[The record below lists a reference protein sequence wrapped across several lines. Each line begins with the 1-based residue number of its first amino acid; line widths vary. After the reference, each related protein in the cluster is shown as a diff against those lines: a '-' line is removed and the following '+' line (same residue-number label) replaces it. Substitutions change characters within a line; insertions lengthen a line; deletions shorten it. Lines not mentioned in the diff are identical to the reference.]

1 MRGTIISTTATED
14 KKAVALKKKSG
25 IKLDIGTKTT
35 LIISVFLLL
44 LMVVFPLLNI
54 LSRAFE
60 ETGKEVFANIFSS
73 SVIRGVIK
81 NTIILGMVVAT
92 LGTLIG
98 FFLAYAQV
106 KLNFRGKKLLHIISL
121 VPLITPP
128 FAFATA
134 VISLFGRSGIITRDI
149 LGFTPTL
156 YGLPGLTIVLTC
168 SFFPVA
174 YMSILG
180 MMKNLDP
187 ALDEASA
194 SLGASKFKTFFKVT
208 LPMLIPGFAS
218 SFLLLFVEASADL
231 ANPLVIGGDYTV
243 LASRAYIA
251 INGEYDVPAGSA
263 YSLILLIPG
272 LIVFVVQRYWG
283 ERKSV
288 VSVTGKPTGTP
299 TYIESRIAKFFLLL
313 IPVLI
318 ASFIVLIYTTVIFGS
333 FAKFLGV
340 DNSLTLENYRYIF
353 SGVGHDAII
362 KTTLMAIIATPIAG
376 ILGMVLAWLIV
387 RKVRKGREFLD
398 FLGMLGLA
406 VPGTVLGI
414 GFAIT
419 FNHTTK
425 IGETSILPQL
435 AGGGAIF
442 GGAVAIIMV
451 YTIRSS
457 PAGQRSGIAARC
469 RRVRDC
475 PRRRSCDSQRWSG
488 IRSVRRT
495 QHRHPGGHCL
505 RLDRAHRNHHPGHV
519 LRQRRPRRAKPCADR
534 RGSPANSV
542 RGTAGSTPGRPHAVV
557 SQFHRLPISKRRVR
571 LRDMGFNALSP
582 PCDALWPLRTDALV
596 RRCRDVRRWHWFQG
610 NLFRRRCIPG

>member
-1 MRGTIISTTATED
+1 
-14 KKAVALKKKSG
+14 
-25 IKLDIGTKTT
+25 
-35 LIISVFLLL
+35 
-44 LMVVFPLLNI
+44 MVVFPLLNI
-54 LSRAFE
+54 FTRAFDE
-60 ETGKEVFANIFSS
+60 SGKEVFSTIFTSE
-73 SVIRGVIK
+73 VVREIIR
-81 NTIILGMVVAT
+81 NTVVLGIIVAT

-106 KLNFRGKKLLHIISL
+106 KLNFRGKKILHVISL

-134 VISLFGRSGIITRDI
+134 IISLFGRSGIITRDI
-149 LGFTPTL
+149 LGLTPTL

-180 MMKNLDP
+180 MMRSLDP

-194 SLGASKFKTFFKVT
+194 SLGASKLRTFFTVT
-208 LPMLIPGFAS
+208 IPMLIPGFAS

-263 YSLILLIPG
+263 YSLILLVPG
-272 LIVFVVQRYWG
+272 LIVFIVQRYWG

-288 VSVTGKPTGTP
+288 VSVTGKPTGVP
-299 TYIESRIAKFFLLL
+299 TYIENRIAKFFLLI
-313 IPVLI
+313 IPVFM
-318 ASFIVLIYTTVIFGS
+318 ASFIVLIYATVIYGS
-333 FAKFLGV
+333 FVKFLGV
-340 DNSLTLENYRYIF
+340 DNALTLANYRYIF
-353 SGVGHDAII
+353 SGIGSDAIM
-362 KTTLMAIIATPIAG
+362 KTTIMALIATPIAG
-376 ILGMVLAWLIV
+376 LLGMVLAWLIV
-387 RKVRKGREFLD
+387 RKVRKGREMLD

-419 FNHTTK
+419 FNQSTK
-425 IGETSILPQL
+425 IGETTILPQL

-457 PAGQRSGIAARC
+457 PAGQRSAIAALQQINPAI
-469 RRVRDC
+469 DEA
-475 PRRRSCDSQRWSG
+475 SASLGASG
-488 IRSVRRT
+488 FTTFRKITLPLIKPALLTGLMFAFAHSMTTLSPIIFITTPETPIMT
-495 QHRHPGGHCL
+495 QKILAEVDVGRFGNAFAFCTL
-505 RLDRAHRNHHPGHV
+505 LIFIV
-519 LRQRRPRRAKPCADR
+519 LIVM
-534 RGSPANSV
+534 GLINLLV
-542 RGTAGSTPGRPHAVV
+542 RGNPN
-557 SQFHRLPISKRRVR
+557 K
-571 LRDMGFNALSP
+571 ALQPSHTQIVK
-582 PCDALWPLRTDALV
+582 A
-596 RRCRDVRRWHWFQG
+596 
-610 NLFRRRCIPG
+610 

>member
-1 MRGTIISTTATED
+1 MLETKSA
-14 KKAVALKKKSG
+14 APLKKKNG
-25 IKLDIGTKTT
+25 IKLDVGTKTT
-35 LIISVFLLL
+35 LILSVFLLL

-54 LSRAFE
+54 LTRAFD
-60 ETGKEVFANIFSS
+60 ETGREVFSNILTSE
-73 SVIRGVIK
+73 VVRTIIRNTILLGVI
-81 NTIILGMVVAT
+81 VAS

-106 KLNFRGKKLLHIISL
+106 KLNFRGKKILHIICL

-149 LGFTPTL
+149 LGLTPTL

-272 LIVFVVQRYWG
+272 LIVFLVQRYWG

-299 TYIESRIAKFFLLL
+299 TYIENRVAKFFLLI
-313 IPVLI
+313 IPVFM
-318 ASFIVLIYTTVIFGS
+318 ASFIVLIYATVIFGS

-340 DNSLTLENYRYIF
+340 DNSVTLDNYRYIF
-353 SGVGHDAII
+353 SGVGSDAIM
-362 KTTLMAIIATPIAG
+362 KTTLMALIATPIAG
-376 ILGMVLAWLIV
+376 ILGMVLAWLII

-419 FNHTTK
+419 FNDSTK
-425 IGETSILPQL
+425 IGETTILPQL

-442 GGAVAIIMV
+442 GGAIAIIMV

-457 PAGQRSGIAARC
+457 PAGQRSGIAALQQINPAIDEASASLGASGFTTFRKITLPLIKPALLTGLMFAFAHSMTTLSPIIFITTPETPIMTQKILAE
-469 RRVRDC
+469 V
-475 PRRRSCDSQRWSG
+475 DSGRFG
-488 IRSVRRT
+488 NAFAFCTLLIFI
-495 QHRHPGGHCL
+495 
-505 RLDRAHRNHHPGHV
+505 V
-519 LRQRRPRRAKPCADR
+519 LTVM
-534 RGSPANSV
+534 GLINLLV
-542 RGTAGSTPGRPHAVV
+542 RGKSNKSSSQTP
-557 SQFHRLPISKRRVR
+557 IVR
-571 LRDMGFNALSP
+571 A
-582 PCDALWPLRTDALV
+582 
-596 RRCRDVRRWHWFQG
+596 
-610 NLFRRRCIPG
+610 

>member
-1 MRGTIISTTATED
+1 VLETKSA
-14 KKAVALKKKSG
+14 APLKRKNG
-25 IKLDIGTKTT
+25 IKLDVGTKTT
-35 LIISVFLLL
+35 LILAVFLLL

-54 LSRAFE
+54 LTRAFD
-60 ETGKEVFANIFSS
+60 ETGREVFSNILTSE
-73 SVIRGVIK
+73 VVRKIIRNTVLLGVI
-81 NTIILGMVVAT
+81 VAS

-106 KLNFRGKKLLHIISL
+106 KLNFRGKKVLHIICL

-149 LGFTPTL
+149 LGLTPTL

-272 LIVFVVQRYWG
+272 LIVFLVQRYWG

-299 TYIESRIAKFFLLL
+299 TYIENRVAKFFLLI
-313 IPVLI
+313 IPVFM
-318 ASFIVLIYTTVIFGS
+318 ASFIVLIYATVIFGS

-340 DNSLTLENYRYIF
+340 DNSVTLDNYRYIF
-353 SGVGHDAII
+353 SGVGSDAIM
-362 KTTLMAIIATPIAG
+362 KTTLMALIATPIAG
-376 ILGMVLAWLIV
+376 ILGMVLAWLII

-419 FNHTTK
+419 FNDSTK
-425 IGETSILPQL
+425 IGETTILPQL

-442 GGAVAIIMV
+442 GGAIAIIMV

-457 PAGQRSGIAARC
+457 PAGQRSGIAALQQINPAIDEASASLGASGFTTFRKITLPLIKPALLTGLMFAFAHSMTTLSPIIFITTPETPIMTQKILAE
-469 RRVRDC
+469 V
-475 PRRRSCDSQRWSG
+475 DSGRFG
-488 IRSVRRT
+488 NAFAFCTLLIFI
-495 QHRHPGGHCL
+495 
-505 RLDRAHRNHHPGHV
+505 V
-519 LRQRRPRRAKPCADR
+519 LTVM
-534 RGSPANSV
+534 GLINLLV
-542 RGTAGSTPGRPHAVV
+542 RGKSNKSSSQTP
-557 SQFHRLPISKRRVR
+557 IVR
-571 LRDMGFNALSP
+571 A
-582 PCDALWPLRTDALV
+582 
-596 RRCRDVRRWHWFQG
+596 
-610 NLFRRRCIPG
+610 

>member
-1 MRGTIISTTATED
+1 VLETKSA
-14 KKAVALKKKSG
+14 APLKKKNG
-25 IKLDIGTKTT
+25 IKLDVGTKTT
-35 LIISVFLLL
+35 LILSVFLLL

-54 LSRAFE
+54 LTRAFD
-60 ETGKEVFANIFSS
+60 ETGREVFSNILTSE
-73 SVIRGVIK
+73 VVRTIIRNTILLGVI
-81 NTIILGMVVAT
+81 VAS

-106 KLNFRGKKLLHIISL
+106 KLNFRGKKILHIICL

-149 LGFTPTL
+149 LGLTPTL

-272 LIVFVVQRYWG
+272 LIVFLVQRYWG

-299 TYIESRIAKFFLLL
+299 TYIENRVAKFFLLI
-313 IPVLI
+313 IPVFM
-318 ASFIVLIYTTVIFGS
+318 ASFIVLIYATVIFGS

-340 DNSLTLENYRYIF
+340 DNSVTLDNYRYIF
-353 SGVGHDAII
+353 SGVGSDAIM
-362 KTTLMAIIATPIAG
+362 KTTLMALIATPIAG
-376 ILGMVLAWLIV
+376 ILGMVLAWLII

-419 FNHTTK
+419 FNDSTK
-425 IGETSILPQL
+425 IGETTILPQL

-442 GGAVAIIMV
+442 GGAIAIIMV

-457 PAGQRSGIAARC
+457 PAGQRSGIAALQQINPAIDEASASLGASGFTTFRKITLPLIKPALLTGLMFAFAHSMTTLSPIIFITTPETPIMTQKILAE
-469 RRVRDC
+469 V
-475 PRRRSCDSQRWSG
+475 DSGRFG
-488 IRSVRRT
+488 NAFAFCTLLIFI
-495 QHRHPGGHCL
+495 
-505 RLDRAHRNHHPGHV
+505 V
-519 LRQRRPRRAKPCADR
+519 LTVM
-534 RGSPANSV
+534 GLINLLV
-542 RGTAGSTPGRPHAVV
+542 RGKSNKSSSQTP
-557 SQFHRLPISKRRVR
+557 IVR
-571 LRDMGFNALSP
+571 A
-582 PCDALWPLRTDALV
+582 
-596 RRCRDVRRWHWFQG
+596 
-610 NLFRRRCIPG
+610 

>member
-1 MRGTIISTTATED
+1 LRGKTITTTVNVD
-14 KKAVALKKKSG
+14 KPAKALKKKSG
-25 IKLDIGTKTT
+25 IKLDIGTKTI

-54 LSRAFE
+54 FTRAFDE
-60 ETGKEVFANIFSS
+60 SGKEVFSTIFTSE
-73 SVIRGVIK
+73 VVRGIIR
-81 NTIILGMVVAT
+81 NTIVLGVVVAT
-92 LGTLIG
+92 LGTIIG

-149 LGFTPTL
+149 LGLTPTL

-194 SLGASKFKTFFKVT
+194 SLGASKLKTFFKVT

-263 YSLILLIPG
+263 YSLILLVPG
-272 LIVFVVQRYWG
+272 LIVFIVQRYWG

-299 TYIESRIAKFFLLL
+299 TSIENLIAKFFLLI
-313 IPVLI
+313 IPVSM
-318 ASFIVLIYTTVIFGS
+318 ASFIVLIYATVIYGS

-340 DNSLTLENYRYIF
+340 DNSPTLANYRYIF
-353 SGVGHDAII
+353 SGIGNDAIM
-362 KTTLMAIIATPIAG
+362 KTTIMALIATPIAG
-376 ILGMVLAWLIV
+376 LLGMVLAWLIV
-387 RKVRKGREFLD
+387 RKVRKGREALD

-419 FNHTTK
+419 FNHSTK
-425 IGETSILPQL
+425 IGETTILPQL

-457 PAGQRSGIAARC
+457 PAGQRSAIAALQQINPAIDEASASLGASGFTTFRKITLPLIKPALLTGLMFAFAHSMTTLSPIIFITTPETPIMTQKILAE
-469 RRVRDC
+469 V
-475 PRRRSCDSQRWSG
+475 DSGRFG
-488 IRSVRRT
+488 NAFAFCTLLIFI
-495 QHRHPGGHCL
+495 
-505 RLDRAHRNHHPGHV
+505 V
-519 LRQRRPRRAKPCADR
+519 LTVM
-534 RGSPANSV
+534 GLINLLV
-542 RGTAGSTPGRPHAVV
+542 RGKPNSSSSASNTP
-557 SQFHRLPISKRRVR
+557 IVR
-571 LRDMGFNALSP
+571 A
-582 PCDALWPLRTDALV
+582 
-596 RRCRDVRRWHWFQG
+596 
-610 NLFRRRCIPG
+610 

>member
-1 MRGTIISTTATED
+1 MRGKTITTTVNVD
-14 KKAVALKKKSG
+14 KPAKALKKKSG
-25 IKLDIGTKTT
+25 IKLDIGTKTI

-54 LSRAFE
+54 FTRAFDE
-60 ETGKEVFANIFSS
+60 SGKEVFSTIFTSE
-73 SVIRGVIK
+73 VVRGIIR
-81 NTIILGMVVAT
+81 NTIVLGVVVAT
-92 LGTLIG
+92 LGTIIG

-149 LGFTPTL
+149 LGLTPTL

-194 SLGASKFKTFFKVT
+194 SLGASKLKTFFKVT

-263 YSLILLIPG
+263 YSLILLVPG
-272 LIVFVVQRYWG
+272 LIVFIVQRYWG

-299 TYIESRIAKFFLLL
+299 TYIENRIAKFFLLI
-313 IPVLI
+313 IPVSM
-318 ASFIVLIYTTVIFGS
+318 ASFIVLIYATVIYGS

-340 DNSLTLENYRYIF
+340 DNSPTLANYRYIF
-353 SGVGHDAII
+353 SGIGSDAIM
-362 KTTLMAIIATPIAG
+362 KTTIMALIATPIAG
-376 ILGMVLAWLIV
+376 LLGMVLAWLIV
-387 RKVRKGREFLD
+387 RKVRKGREALD

-419 FNHTTK
+419 FNHSTK
-425 IGETSILPQL
+425 IGETTILPQL

-457 PAGQRSGIAARC
+457 PAGQRSAIAALQQINPAIDEASASLGASGFTTFRKITLPLIKPSLLTGLMFSFAHSMTTLSPIIFITTPETPIMTQKILAE
-469 RRVRDC
+469 V
-475 PRRRSCDSQRWSG
+475 DSGRFG
-488 IRSVRRT
+488 NAFAFCTLLIFI
-495 QHRHPGGHCL
+495 
-505 RLDRAHRNHHPGHV
+505 V
-519 LRQRRPRRAKPCADR
+519 LTVM
-534 RGSPANSV
+534 GLINLLV
-542 RGTAGSTPGRPHAVV
+542 RGKPNSSSSVSNTP
-557 SQFHRLPISKRRVR
+557 IVR
-571 LRDMGFNALSP
+571 A
-582 PCDALWPLRTDALV
+582 
-596 RRCRDVRRWHWFQG
+596 
-610 NLFRRRCIPG
+610 

>member
-1 MRGTIISTTATED
+1 MRGKTITTTVNVD
-14 KKAVALKKKSG
+14 KPAKALKKKSG
-25 IKLDIGTKTT
+25 IKLDIGTKTI

-54 LSRAFE
+54 FTRAFDE
-60 ETGKEVFANIFSS
+60 SGKEVFSTIFTSE
-73 SVIRGVIK
+73 VVRGIIR
-81 NTIILGMVVAT
+81 NTIVLGVVVAT
-92 LGTLIG
+92 LGTIIG

-149 LGFTPTL
+149 LGLTPTL

-194 SLGASKFKTFFKVT
+194 SLGASKLKTFFKVT

-263 YSLILLIPG
+263 YSLILLVPG
-272 LIVFVVQRYWG
+272 LIVFIVQRYWG

-299 TYIESRIAKFFLLL
+299 TYIENRIAKFFLLI
-313 IPVLI
+313 IPVSM
-318 ASFIVLIYTTVIFGS
+318 ASFIVLIYATVIYGS

-340 DNSLTLENYRYIF
+340 DNSPTLENYRYIF
-353 SGVGHDAII
+353 SGIGSDAIM
-362 KTTLMAIIATPIAG
+362 KTTIMALIATPIAG
-376 ILGMVLAWLIV
+376 LLGMVLAWLIV
-387 RKVRKGREFLD
+387 RKVRKGREALD

-419 FNHTTK
+419 FNHSTK
-425 IGETSILPQL
+425 IGETTILPQL

-457 PAGQRSGIAARC
+457 PAGQRSAIAALQQINPAIDEASASLGASGFTTFRKITLPLIKPALLTGLMFAFAHSMTTLSPIIFITTPETPIMTQKILAE
-469 RRVRDC
+469 V
-475 PRRRSCDSQRWSG
+475 DSGRFG
-488 IRSVRRT
+488 NAFAFCTLLIFI
-495 QHRHPGGHCL
+495 
-505 RLDRAHRNHHPGHV
+505 V
-519 LRQRRPRRAKPCADR
+519 LTVM
-534 RGSPANSV
+534 GLINLLV
-542 RGTAGSTPGRPHAVV
+542 RGKPNSSSSASNTP
-557 SQFHRLPISKRRVR
+557 IVR
-571 LRDMGFNALSP
+571 A
-582 PCDALWPLRTDALV
+582 
-596 RRCRDVRRWHWFQG
+596 
-610 NLFRRRCIPG
+610 

>member
-1 MRGTIISTTATED
+1 MRGKTITTTVNVD
-14 KKAVALKKKSG
+14 KPAKALKKKSG
-25 IKLDIGTKTT
+25 IKLDIGTKTI

-54 LSRAFE
+54 FTRAFDE
-60 ETGKEVFANIFSS
+60 SGKEVFSTIFTSE
-73 SVIRGVIK
+73 VVRGIIR
-81 NTIILGMVVAT
+81 NTIVLGVVVAT
-92 LGTLIG
+92 LGTIIG

-149 LGFTPTL
+149 LGLTPTL

-194 SLGASKFKTFFKVT
+194 SLGASKLKTFFKVT

-263 YSLILLIPG
+263 YSLILLVPG
-272 LIVFVVQRYWG
+272 LIVFIVQRYWG

-299 TYIESRIAKFFLLL
+299 TYIENRIAKFFLLI
-313 IPVLI
+313 IPVSM
-318 ASFIVLIYTTVIFGS
+318 ASFIVLIYATVIYGS

-340 DNSLTLENYRYIF
+340 DNSPTLANYRYIF
-353 SGVGHDAII
+353 SGIGNDAIM
-362 KTTLMAIIATPIAG
+362 KTTIMALIATPIAG
-376 ILGMVLAWLIV
+376 LLGMVLAWLIV
-387 RKVRKGREFLD
+387 RKVRKGREALD

-419 FNHTTK
+419 FNHSTK
-425 IGETSILPQL
+425 IGETTILPQL

-457 PAGQRSGIAARC
+457 PAGQRSAIAALQQINPAIDEASASLGASGFTTFRKITLPLIKPALLTGLMFAFAHSMTTLSPIIFITTPETPIMTQKILAE
-469 RRVRDC
+469 V
-475 PRRRSCDSQRWSG
+475 DSGRFG
-488 IRSVRRT
+488 NAFAFCTLLIFI
-495 QHRHPGGHCL
+495 
-505 RLDRAHRNHHPGHV
+505 V
-519 LRQRRPRRAKPCADR
+519 LTVM
-534 RGSPANSV
+534 GLINLLV
-542 RGTAGSTPGRPHAVV
+542 RGKPNSSSSASNTP
-557 SQFHRLPISKRRVR
+557 IVR
-571 LRDMGFNALSP
+571 A
-582 PCDALWPLRTDALV
+582 
-596 RRCRDVRRWHWFQG
+596 
-610 NLFRRRCIPG
+610 

>member
-1 MRGTIISTTATED
+1 
-14 KKAVALKKKSG
+14 
-25 IKLDIGTKTT
+25 
-35 LIISVFLLL
+35 
-44 LMVVFPLLNI
+44 MVVFPLLNI
-54 LSRAFE
+54 FTRAFDE
-60 ETGKEVFANIFSS
+60 SGKQVFSTIFTSEVVREI
-73 SVIRGVIK
+73 IR
-81 NTIILGMVVAT
+81 NTVVLGIIVAT

-106 KLNFRGKKLLHIISL
+106 KLNFRGKKILHVICL

-134 VISLFGRSGIITRDI
+134 IISLFGRSGIISRDI
-149 LGFTPTL
+149 LGLTPTL

-180 MMKNLDP
+180 MMRSLDP

-194 SLGASKFKTFFKVT
+194 SLGASKLKTFFKVT

-263 YSLILLIPG
+263 YSLILLVPG
-272 LIVFVVQRYWG
+272 LIVFIVQRYWG

-288 VSVTGKPTGTP
+288 VSVTGKPTGVP
-299 TYIESRIAKFFLLL
+299 TYIENRIAKFFLLI
-313 IPVLI
+313 IPVFM
-318 ASFIVLIYTTVIFGS
+318 ASFIVLIYTTVIYGS
-333 FAKFLGV
+333 FVRFLGV
-340 DNSLTLENYRYIF
+340 DNALTLANYRYIF
-353 SGVGHDAII
+353 SGIGSDAIM
-362 KTTLMAIIATPIAG
+362 KTTIMALIATPIAG
-376 ILGMVLAWLIV
+376 LLGMVLAWLIV
-387 RKVRKGREFLD
+387 RKVRKGREMLD

-419 FNHTTK
+419 FNQSTK
-425 IGETSILPQL
+425 IGETTILPQL

-457 PAGQRSGIAARC
+457 PAGQRSAIAALQQINPAI
-469 RRVRDC
+469 DEA
-475 PRRRSCDSQRWSG
+475 SASLGASG
-488 IRSVRRT
+488 FTTFRKITLPLIKPALLTGLMFAFAHSMTTLSPIIFITTPETPIMT
-495 QHRHPGGHCL
+495 QKILAEVDVGRFGNAFAFCTL
-505 RLDRAHRNHHPGHV
+505 LIFIV
-519 LRQRRPRRAKPCADR
+519 LIVM
-534 RGSPANSV
+534 GLINLLV
-542 RGTAGSTPGRPHAVV
+542 RGNPNKAVQPSNTQIV
-557 SQFHRLPISKRRVR
+557 K
-571 LRDMGFNALSP
+571 A
-582 PCDALWPLRTDALV
+582 
-596 RRCRDVRRWHWFQG
+596 
-610 NLFRRRCIPG
+610 

>member
-1 MRGTIISTTATED
+1 
-14 KKAVALKKKSG
+14 
-25 IKLDIGTKTT
+25 
-35 LIISVFLLL
+35 
-44 LMVVFPLLNI
+44 MVVFPLLNI
-54 LSRAFE
+54 LTRAFD
-60 ETGKEVFANIFSS
+60 ETGQEVFANILTSA
-73 SVIRGVIK
+73 VVRGIIK
-81 NTIILGMVVAT
+81 NTIILGVVVAT

-149 LGFTPTL
+149 LGLTPTL

-194 SLGASKFKTFFKVT
+194 SLGASKLKTFFKVT

-231 ANPLVIGGDYTV
+231 ANPLVIGF
-243 LASRAYIA
+243 L
-251 INGEYDVPAGSA
+251 
-263 YSLILLIPG
+263 
-272 LIVFVVQRYWG
+272 VQRYWG

-288 VSVTGKPTGTP
+288 VSVTGKPSGTP
-299 TYIESRIAKFFLLL
+299 TYIENKFAKAALLI
-313 IPVLI
+313 IPVLM
-318 ASFIVLIYTTVIFGS
+318 ASFIVLIYATVIFGS

-340 DNSLTLENYRYIF
+340 DNSLTLANYRYIF
-353 SGVGHDAII
+353 SGVGYDAII
-362 KTTLMAIIATPIAG
+362 KTSMMALIATPIAG

-387 RKVRKGREFLD
+387 RKVRRGREFID

-419 FNHTTK
+419 FNDVTK
-425 IGETSILPQL
+425 IGDTTVLPQL

-442 GGAVAIIMV
+442 GGAVAIVMV

-457 PAGQRSGIAARC
+457 PAGQRSGIAALQQINPAIDEASASLGASGFTTFRKITLPLIKPALLTGLMFAFAHSMTTLSPIIFITTPETPIMTQKILAE
-469 RRVRDC
+469 V
-475 PRRRSCDSQRWSG
+475 DSGRFG
-488 IRSVRRT
+488 NAFAFCTLLIFI
-495 QHRHPGGHCL
+495 
-505 RLDRAHRNHHPGHV
+505 V
-519 LRQRRPRRAKPCADR
+519 LTVM
-534 RGSPANSV
+534 GLINLLV
-542 RGTAGSTPGRPHAVV
+542 RGKSDKSS
-557 SQFHRLPISKRRVR
+557 SQIPIVR
-571 LRDMGFNALSP
+571 A
-582 PCDALWPLRTDALV
+582 
-596 RRCRDVRRWHWFQG
+596 
-610 NLFRRRCIPG
+610 

>member
-1 MRGTIISTTATED
+1 MTITTTVNVD
-14 KKAVALKKKSG
+14 KPAKALKKKSG
-25 IKLDIGTKTT
+25 IKLDIGTKTV
-35 LIISVFLLL
+35 LIIAVSLLL

-54 LSRAFE
+54 FTRAFDE
-60 ETGKEVFANIFSS
+60 SGKQVFSTIFTSEVVREI
-73 SVIRGVIK
+73 IR
-81 NTIILGMVVAT
+81 NTVVLGIIVAT

-106 KLNFRGKKLLHIISL
+106 KLNFRGKKILHVICL

-134 VISLFGRSGIITRDI
+134 IISLFGRSGIITRDI
-149 LGFTPTL
+149 LGLTPTL

-180 MMKNLDP
+180 MMRSLDP

-194 SLGASKFKTFFKVT
+194 SLGASKLKTFFKVT

-263 YSLILLIPG
+263 YSLILLVPG
-272 LIVFVVQRYWG
+272 LIVFIVQRYWG

-288 VSVTGKPTGTP
+288 VSVTGKPTGVP
-299 TYIESRIAKFFLLL
+299 TYIENRIAKFFLLI
-313 IPVLI
+313 IPVFM
-318 ASFIVLIYTTVIFGS
+318 ASFIVLIYATVIYGS
-333 FAKFLGV
+333 FVRFLGV
-340 DNSLTLENYRYIF
+340 DNALTLANYRYIF
-353 SGVGHDAII
+353 SGIGSDAIM
-362 KTTLMAIIATPIAG
+362 KTTIMALIATPIAG
-376 ILGMVLAWLIV
+376 LLGMVLAWLIV
-387 RKVRKGREFLD
+387 RKVRKGREMLD

-419 FNHTTK
+419 FNQSTK
-425 IGETSILPQL
+425 IGETTILPQL

-457 PAGQRSGIAARC
+457 PAGQRSAIAALQQINPAI
-469 RRVRDC
+469 DEA
-475 PRRRSCDSQRWSG
+475 SASLGASG
-488 IRSVRRT
+488 FTTFRKITLPLIKPALLTGLMFAFAHSMTTLSPIIFITTPETPIMT
-495 QHRHPGGHCL
+495 QKILAEVDVGRFGNAFAFCTL
-505 RLDRAHRNHHPGHV
+505 LIFIV
-519 LRQRRPRRAKPCADR
+519 LIVM
-534 RGSPANSV
+534 GLINLLV
-542 RGTAGSTPGRPHAVV
+542 RGNPNKAVQPSHTQIV
-557 SQFHRLPISKRRVR
+557 K
-571 LRDMGFNALSP
+571 A
-582 PCDALWPLRTDALV
+582 
-596 RRCRDVRRWHWFQG
+596 
-610 NLFRRRCIPG
+610 

>member
-1 MRGTIISTTATED
+1 LRGKTITTTANVGKPAKAPR
-14 KKAVALKKKSG
+14 KKNG
-25 IKLDIGTKTT
+25 IKLDIGTKTI

-54 LSRAFE
+54 FTRAFDE
-60 ETGKEVFANIFSS
+60 SGKEVFSTIFTSE
-73 SVIRGVIK
+73 VVRGIIK
-81 NTIILGMVVAT
+81 NTIILGVVVAT
-92 LGTLIG
+92 LGTIIG

-106 KLNFRGKKLLHIISL
+106 KLNFRGKKLLHILSL

-149 LGFTPTL
+149 LGLTPTL

-194 SLGASKFKTFFKVT
+194 SLGASKLKTFFKVT

-263 YSLILLIPG
+263 YSIILLIPG
-272 LIVFVVQRYWG
+272 LIVFIVQRYWG

-299 TYIESRIAKFFLLL
+299 TYIENRIAKFFLLL
-313 IPVLI
+313 IPAFM
-318 ASFIVLIYTTVIFGS
+318 ASFIVLIYATVIYGS

-340 DNSLTLENYRYIF
+340 DNSPTLANYRYIF
-353 SGVGHDAII
+353 SGIGSDAIM
-362 KTTLMAIIATPIAG
+362 KTTLMALIATPIAG
-376 ILGMVLAWLIV
+376 LLGMVLAWLIV
-387 RKVRKGREFLD
+387 RKVRKGREMLD

-419 FNHTTK
+419 FNHSTK
-425 IGETSILPQL
+425 IGETTILPQL

-457 PAGQRSGIAARC
+457 PAGQRSAIAALQQINPAIDEASASLGASGFTTFRKITLPLIKPALLTGLMFAFAHSMTTLSPIIFITTPETPIMTQKILAE
-469 RRVRDC
+469 V
-475 PRRRSCDSQRWSG
+475 DSGRFG
-488 IRSVRRT
+488 NAFAFCTLLIFI
-495 QHRHPGGHCL
+495 
-505 RLDRAHRNHHPGHV
+505 V
-519 LRQRRPRRAKPCADR
+519 LTVM
-534 RGSPANSV
+534 GLINLLV
-542 RGTAGSTPGRPHAVV
+542 RGKPNSSSSASNTPIVKA
-557 SQFHRLPISKRRVR
+557 
-571 LRDMGFNALSP
+571 
-582 PCDALWPLRTDALV
+582 
-596 RRCRDVRRWHWFQG
+596 
-610 NLFRRRCIPG
+610 

>member
-1 MRGTIISTTATED
+1 MLETKSA
-14 KKAVALKKKSG
+14 APLKKKNG
-25 IKLDIGTKTT
+25 IKLDVGTKTT
-35 LIISVFLLL
+35 LILSVFLLL

-54 LSRAFE
+54 LTRAFD
-60 ETGKEVFANIFSS
+60 ETGREVFSNILTSE
-73 SVIRGVIK
+73 VIRTIIRNTILLGVI
-81 NTIILGMVVAT
+81 VAS

-106 KLNFRGKKLLHIISL
+106 KLNFRGKKILHIICL

-149 LGFTPTL
+149 LGLTPTL

-272 LIVFVVQRYWG
+272 LIVFLVQRYWG

-299 TYIESRIAKFFLLL
+299 TYIENRVAKFFLLI
-313 IPVLI
+313 IPVFM
-318 ASFIVLIYTTVIFGS
+318 ASFIVLIYATVIFGS

-340 DNSLTLENYRYIF
+340 DNSVTLDNYRYIF
-353 SGVGHDAII
+353 SGVGSDAIM
-362 KTTLMAIIATPIAG
+362 KTTLMALIATPIAG
-376 ILGMVLAWLIV
+376 ILGMVLAWLII

-419 FNHTTK
+419 FNDSTK
-425 IGETSILPQL
+425 IGETTILPQL

-442 GGAVAIIMV
+442 GGAIAIIMV

-457 PAGQRSGIAARC
+457 PAGQRSGIAALQQINPAIDEASASLGASGFTTFRKITLPLIKPALLTGLMFAFAHSMTTLSPIIFITTPETPIMTQKILAE
-469 RRVRDC
+469 V
-475 PRRRSCDSQRWSG
+475 DSGRFG
-488 IRSVRRT
+488 NAFAFCTLLIFI
-495 QHRHPGGHCL
+495 
-505 RLDRAHRNHHPGHV
+505 V
-519 LRQRRPRRAKPCADR
+519 LTVM
-534 RGSPANSV
+534 GLINLLV
-542 RGTAGSTPGRPHAVV
+542 RGKSNKSSSQTP
-557 SQFHRLPISKRRVR
+557 IVR
-571 LRDMGFNALSP
+571 A
-582 PCDALWPLRTDALV
+582 
-596 RRCRDVRRWHWFQG
+596 
-610 NLFRRRCIPG
+610 